1 LAEKTRQKICGFNS
15 LAVFYPVLNMSRRQ
29 PKRSLSFHEKQN
41 RFFAV
46 SLVVLATIA
55 FSVVVWLAN
64 RSSLNLH

>member
-1 LAEKTRQKICGFNS
+1 MLRK
-15 LAVFYPVLNMSRRQ
+15 L

-46 SLVVLATIA
+46 SLVILAT
-55 FSVVVWLAN
+55 VVFTLLIWVTN

>member
-1 LAEKTRQKICGFNS
+1 M
-15 LAVFYPVLNMSRRQ
+15 PRRL

-46 SLVVLATIA
+46 SLVILATLA
-55 FSVVVWLAN
+55 FSVVVWLTN

>member
-1 LAEKTRQKICGFNS
+1 ML
-15 LAVFYPVLNMSRRQ
+15 RRQ

-46 SLVVLATIA
+46 SLVLLVTIA
-55 FSVVVWLAN
+55 FTVVVWLAN